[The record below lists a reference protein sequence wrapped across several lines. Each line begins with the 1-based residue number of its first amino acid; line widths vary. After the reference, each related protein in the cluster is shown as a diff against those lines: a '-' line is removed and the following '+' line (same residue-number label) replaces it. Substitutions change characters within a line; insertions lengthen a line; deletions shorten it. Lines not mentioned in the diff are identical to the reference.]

1 MKTISRKQAREAIQS
16 KGLEGAMQ
24 LGKTGLTAKQRRFA
38 EGIVLEGLTGADSYR
53 QAYNAKGK
61 PKTVGNHASA
71 LKQHDGIRREMEMLE
86 VHKQAVASHS
96 AESLRALC
104 VSTLVDV
111 ACNSDRDAVRVAAVR
126 VLGSVV
132 GVDAYRETKRIET
145 VKDSDEI
152 KTQIMQQLK
161 GMMLGVDDAVEVD
174 ANDLLSELTGSE
186 PTHAPPPETSDGTPA
201 DHVHTIPL
209 EPSQSFSNEI
219 EHPLKS
225 TEPTP
230 MPLESAPTTGDI
242 FLENE
247 DGYQDAT
254 GRVSTLKVKS

>member
-1 MKTISRKQAREAIQS
+1 MKTITRKQAKEAIQS
-16 KGLEGAMQ
+16 KGLEGALH
-24 LGKTGLTAKQRRFA
+24 LGKTNLTAKQRRFA

-53 QAYNAKGK
+53 KAYNAKGK

-71 LKQHDGIRREMEMLE
+71 LKQHDGIRREMELLE

-111 ACNSDRDAVRVAAVR
+111 ATNSDRDAVRVAAVR

-132 GVDAYRETKRIET
+132 GVDAYRETKRIES
-145 VKDSDEI
+145 VKPSDEI

-161 GMMLGVDDAVEVD
+161 TIMLGTDSAVDVD
-174 ANDLLSELTGSE
+174 ANDLLSELTASD
-186 PTHAPPPETSDGTPA
+186 PTVPPPPETVDGTPPA
-201 DHVHTIPL
+201 CEHTIPH
-209 EPSQSFSNEI
+209 EQSQSFSDEI
-219 EHPLKS
+219 EQPLKS

-230 MPLESAPTTGDI
+230 MPLESAPTPGDI
-242 FLENE
+242 FLEDE
-247 DGYQDAT
+247 QGYQDAT
-254 GRVSTLKVKS
+254 GRVSTVKVKS

>member
-16 KGLEGAMQ
+16 KGLEGALH
-24 LGKTGLTAKQRRFA
+24 LGKTGLTAKQRKFA

-71 LKQHDGIRREMEMLE
+71 LKQHDGIRREMELLE

-111 ACNSDRDAVRVAAVR
+111 ATNSDRDAVRVAAVR

-152 KTQIMQQLK
+152 KSQIMQQLK
-161 GMMLGVDDAVEVD
+161 TIMLDNDSAVDVD
-174 ANDLLSELTGSE
+174 ANDLLSELTASD
-186 PTHAPPPETSDGTPA
+186 PTHAPPPESENGTPPC
-201 DHVHTIPL
+201 HVHTIPL
-209 EPSQSFSNEI
+209 EPSQDFSDELEQPI
-219 EHPLKS
+219 LS
-225 TEPTP
+225 REPTP
-230 MPLESAPTTGDI
+230 MPLEKAPTPGDI
-242 FLENE
+242 FLENA
-247 DGYQDAT
+247 DGYQNAT
-254 GRVSTLKVKS
+254 GRVSKVKVTS